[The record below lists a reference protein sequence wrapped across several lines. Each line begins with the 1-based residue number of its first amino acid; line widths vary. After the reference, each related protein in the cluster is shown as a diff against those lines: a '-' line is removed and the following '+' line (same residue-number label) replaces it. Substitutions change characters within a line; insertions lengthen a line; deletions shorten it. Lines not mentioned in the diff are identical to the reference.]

1 MTYLIS
7 LLVYVLLPSGG
18 RNMTFNPLIRLV
30 RRDVETM
37 ISRNLTQNLAIC
49 LAPFEGGDCLWRRKK
64 KWVDCLKSH
73 QFNTLG
79 DFEIVSQRL

>member
-7 LLVYVLLPSGG
+7 LLVSVLLPSGG

-37 ISRNLTQNLAIC
+37 ISRNLAQNLTIC
-49 LAPFEGGDCLWRRKK
+49 LAPFEGGDCL
-64 KWVDCLKSH
+64 
-73 QFNTLG
+73 
-79 DFEIVSQRL
+79 